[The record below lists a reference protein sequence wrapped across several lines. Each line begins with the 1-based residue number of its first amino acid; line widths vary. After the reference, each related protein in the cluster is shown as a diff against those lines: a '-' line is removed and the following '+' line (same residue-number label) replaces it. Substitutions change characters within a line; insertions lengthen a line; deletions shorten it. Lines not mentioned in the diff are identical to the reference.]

1 VTVASPRGWAA
12 LVERD
17 AERGVIGGALSEM
30 ERGHGCVV
38 LLYGQSGVGRSSVLD
53 AVVADAETRGLSV
66 LTACGRELERGY
78 SFGIVRQLLEARVA
92 RLTAAQ
98 RRSMLSEA
106 GPAAAAAIGVGAFE
120 TFEAG
125 ASGTGFEQIQGVYQ
139 VLSRL
144 AAMKPLLI
152 AVDDVQWCDR
162 SSLDFLCFLGHR
174 ATRLPIALIAAW
186 RRGEPGARAGQLQAL
201 AGDPDNVFLTL
212 APLSNDG
219 IRAIVERATGDEPD
233 DDVVSVI
240 AALTGGQP
248 FLVNELIQGM
258 RLRGISGAAGSCEAV
273 KLVVP
278 ESVRRNAVARLGRH
292 PESVRRFA
300 EAVAVLRE
308 ASLRQAAALAEIDD
322 RKARGVADAL
332 VRAGLLRDAAVLEYA
347 QPLVRA
353 AVYGTLS
360 SLECADLHCRAAT
373 LLCEAGVGSD
383 PSELGRI
390 AQHLLRSQPA
400 GNLRF
405 GEVLRSVAADAL
417 GRGALAFAMSLLVR
431 ALGEISD
438 PATRLDVL
446 VRLSE
451 LELRLDSLDAAAT
464 HASEARA
471 LASTPV
477 ERVRASLAYAHA
489 VAATT
494 GCAAAAELLEVEAQ
508 RLGRGATQLK
518 LRLRAEAS
526 LFPLCA
532 NEPPRPPIRL
542 LGSTHGRGGD
552 GIAARAA
559 LAAEAAGLTLAGG
572 GDAAR
577 VAELCSRALAQ
588 AGGQQDGDQS
598 DTATYFGCRAAI
610 EADMGGVVEAI
621 LARARSSN
629 GAAGHGDT
637 KVVCMALRS
646 QLALAGGALA
656 DAGREADAAL
666 ALLDE
671 CSPTPL
677 RRRLRADLLSATVLV
692 AIERCRL
699 DDAEAALGQL
709 MDGGD
714 APSFAVASL
723 RVALA
728 LARSAPEDAHAIV
741 ADFQEDPPGIAA
753 PGICW
758 QPWAALA
765 HHAAGDVAN
774 AVACASSHL
783 ERMRVWNG
791 QALLGRALVV
801 RGVVEPRAA
810 RMRFL
815 EEAVGVLEKT
825 PCSLELARALIELG
839 SALRRA
845 GSRAD
850 ARDRLIRGADL
861 AHHCDAHALCAR
873 ARAELVSLGARP
885 RRGAFSGISSL
896 TVSELRVAR
905 LAAAGMTSRAI
916 ASHLTVS
923 AKTVSA
929 QLSAA
934 YRKLDVHDRGALAAV
949 IQSASERDRSAA
961 EPSRELIGQP

>member
-17 AERGVIGGALSEM
+17 AERGAIDGALSEM

-174 ATRLPIALIAAW
+174 ATRLPITLIAAW

-201 AGDPDNVFLTL
+201 AGDPDTVFLTL
-212 APLSNDG
+212 APLSHDG

-233 DDVVSVI
+233 DDAVSVI

-248 FLVNELIQGM
+248 FLVSELIAGM
-258 RLRGISGAAGSCEAV
+258 QLRGISGAAGSCEAV

-308 ASLRQAAALAEIDD
+308 ASLRQAAALAGIDD

-353 AVYGTLS
+353 AVYDTLS
-360 SLECADLHCRAAT
+360 SLECADLHGRAAT
-373 LLCEAGVGSD
+373 LLCETGVGSD
-383 PSELGRI
+383 PSELPRI
-390 AQHLLRSQPA
+390 AAHLLRSQPA
-400 GNLRF
+400 GNPRF
-405 GEVLRSVAADAL
+405 GEVLRRVAADAL
-417 GRGALAFAMSLLVR
+417 GSGALAFAMSLFGR

-446 VRLSE
+446 VRLAE
-451 LELRLDSLDAAAT
+451 LELRSDSLTAAAT

-471 LASTPV
+471 LASTPA
-477 ERVRASLAYAHA
+477 ERVRASLACAHA

-494 GCAAAAELLEVEAQ
+494 GGAAAAELLEVEAR

-542 LGSTHGRGGD
+542 LGSTDGRGGD
-552 GIAARAA
+552 AVAARAA
-559 LAAEAAGLTLAGG
+559 LAAELTLAGG
-572 GDAAR
+572 ADAAR
-577 VAELCSRALAQ
+577 VAELCSRALAE
-588 AGGQQDGDQS
+588 AGGQEDADQS
-598 DTATYFGCRAAI
+598 DTATYFGGRAAI
-610 EADMGGVVEAI
+610 EAGMGGVVEAI

-629 GAAGHGDT
+629 GAAGHDDT
-637 KVVCMALRS
+637 KLVHMALRS

-656 DAGREADAAL
+656 DAGREAGAAL

-671 CSPTPL
+671 CSATPL
-677 RRRLRADLLSATVLV
+677 RRPLRADLLAATVLM

-699 DDAEAALGQL
+699 DDAEAALGRL
-709 MDGGD
+709 VDGGD

-728 LARSAPEDAHAIV
+728 LARSAPEDARAIV

-783 ERMRVWNG
+783 ERMRVRNG

-801 RGVVEPRAA
+801 RGVVEPRPA
-810 RMRFL
+810 RLRFL
-815 EEAVGVLEKT
+815 EEAVGVLENT

-861 AHHCDAHALCAR
+861 SHHCDAHALCAR
-873 ARAELVSLGARP
+873 ARRAC
-885 RRGAFSGISSL
+885 
-896 TVSELRVAR
+896 VAR
-905 LAAAGMTSRAI
+905 RETSSRCIQRHKLADGQLASRRAPRGRRHDEPCHRKPLDGERED
-916 ASHLTVS
+916 SVGT
-923 AKTVSA
+923 A
-929 QLSAA
+929 QRRVPQARRA
-934 YRKLDVHDRGALAAV
+934 
-949 IQSASERDRSAA
+949 
-961 EPSRELIGQP
+961 